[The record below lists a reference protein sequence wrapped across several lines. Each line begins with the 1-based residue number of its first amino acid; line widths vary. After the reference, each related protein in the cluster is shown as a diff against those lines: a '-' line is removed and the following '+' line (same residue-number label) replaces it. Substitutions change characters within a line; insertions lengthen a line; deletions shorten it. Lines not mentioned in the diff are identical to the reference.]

1 MKRIIYTKTA
11 ATPKA
16 PYSQAVAFK
25 DLLFVSGQC
34 PKDPETGKLK
44 HGSIEEQ
51 VRLTMENLKSVLEAG
66 GSSLNNV
73 LKTTV
78 FLADMDDFD
87 VMNKI
92 YEEYFTND
100 KPARSCIQAAK
111 LPFGIKVE
119 IEAIAYI
126 PEDLH
131 GS

>member
-1 MKRIIYTKTA
+1 MKRVICTNQES
-11 ATPKA
+11 

-34 PKDPETGKLK
+34 PKDPETGQIK

-51 VRLTMENLKSVLEAG
+51 VRLTMENLKFVLNTSR
-66 GSSLNNV
+66 SSLNNI
-73 LKTTV
+73 LKVTV
-78 FLADMDDFD
+78 FLSDMNDFD
-87 VMNKI
+87 IMNKI
-92 YEEYFTND
+92 YKEYFLDD

-126 PEDLH
+126 SEET
-131 GS
+131 

>member
-1 MKRIIYTKTA
+1 MKQVICA
-11 ATPKA
+11 NPES

-34 PKDPETGKLK
+34 PKDPETGEIR

-51 VRLTMENLKSVLEAG
+51 IRLTMENLKAVLNDA

-73 LKTTV
+73 LKVTV
-78 FLADMDDFD
+78 FLADINDFD
-87 VMNKI
+87 IMNKI
-92 YEEYFTND
+92 YKEYFSND
-100 KPARSCIQAAK
+100 RPARSCIQAAS
-111 LPFGIKVE
+111 LPFKIKVE

-126 PEDLH
+126 SEKPH

>member
-1 MKRIIYTKTA
+1 MKQIIKTQNTP
-11 ATPKA
+11 ATKA

-25 DLLFVSGQC
+25 DLLFTSGQC
-34 PKDPETGKLK
+34 PKDPKTGKLSD
-44 HGSIEEQ
+44 GNIEEQ
-51 VRLTMENLKSVLEAG
+51 VRLTLDNLMAVVEAG

-78 FLADMDDFD
+78 FLADMNDFD
-87 VMNKI
+87 VMNRI
-92 YEEYFTND
+92 YEEYFTDD

-126 PEDLH
+126 PEE
-131 GS
+131 